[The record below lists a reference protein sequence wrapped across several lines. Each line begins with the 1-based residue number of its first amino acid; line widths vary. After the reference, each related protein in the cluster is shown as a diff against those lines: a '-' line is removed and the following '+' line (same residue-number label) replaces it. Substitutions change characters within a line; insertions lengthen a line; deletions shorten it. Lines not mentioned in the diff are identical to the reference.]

1 MYELKS
7 KIIFPVKISN
17 ISNYIKTQIK
27 FKINLQKENY

>member
-1 MYELKS
+1 MYELKN

-17 ISNYIKTQIK
+17 ISNYIKAQIK